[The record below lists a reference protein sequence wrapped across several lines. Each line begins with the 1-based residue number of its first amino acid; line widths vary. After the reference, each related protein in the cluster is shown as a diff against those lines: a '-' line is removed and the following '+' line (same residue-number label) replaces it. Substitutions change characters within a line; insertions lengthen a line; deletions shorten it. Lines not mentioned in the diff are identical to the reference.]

1 MKLSEIAQQLSLE
14 VKAGAGKFDVEVTG
28 GYACDLLSYVMANGK
43 TGDLWITIQGHPN
56 IVAVASL
63 INLAGIIVVEG
74 AKIDPATV
82 AKADQERIPL
92 LATNETTYSVAGKLY
107 ALGIHGA

>member
-1 MKLSEIAQQLSLE
+1 MKLSEIAQRLSLE
-14 VKAGAGKFDVEVTG
+14 VKAAAEKLDVEVNG

-43 TGDLWITIQGHPN
+43 PGDIWITIQGHPN

-74 AKIDPATV
+74 AKIDPVTV
-82 AKADQERIPL
+82 AKAEQERIPL

-107 ALGIHGA
+107 TLGVHGA